1 MTRYSKVDGTLKP
14 GQQIFGRKS
23 IASDLKVNE
32 SKVQRILK
40 TFESEQQIEQ
50 QTSSKNRLV
59 SIVNWSRYQD
69 SEQLIEQQ
77 LNNKRTT
84 TEQQVNT
91 NNNTNNTNN
100 SKKRVT
106 RHKHGQYSHILL
118 TDEQYDRLKSEYPAI
133 DETIKKMDEW
143 IQLKGKPYKDYNL
156 ALRKWLKDEPEDQAY
171 RHIELPGGLMDNFHN
186 TEAEITLI
194 GTILKKNDV
203 IAEAGTILNPD
214 DFFVRANELIFAE
227 MVEMYQKKIGI
238 DMLTVASHMAPDTL
252 RAIGGISYLSQA
264 SETPASL
271 LTYREH
277 ITEIKRKSKNRK
289 MLTALN
295 DGVEMIME
303 SESETVI
310 EMLQTKIVEAQAE
323 GHVGTASAPDIAL
336 DIIKANPS
344 RRL

>member
-1 MTRYSKVDGTLKP
+1 MADGWIKLHRSTLENPIVCKDSDHLAVWVYLLMKVTHKEYDTIFEGRRYTLKP

-156 ALRKWLKDEPEDQAY
+156 ALRKWLKDEPKTKPTD
-171 RHIELPGGLMDNFHN
+171 
-186 TEAEITLI
+186 
-194 GTILKKNDV
+194 
-203 IAEAGTILNPD
+203 ILNFQED
-214 DFFVRANELIFAE
+214 
-227 MVEMYQKKIGI
+227 
-238 DMLTVASHMAPDTL
+238 
-252 RAIGGISYLSQA
+252 
-264 SETPASL
+264 
-271 LTYREH
+271 
-277 ITEIKRKSKNRK
+277 
-289 MLTALN
+289 
-295 DGVEMIME
+295 
-303 SESETVI
+303 
-310 EMLQTKIVEAQAE
+310 
-323 GHVGTASAPDIAL
+323 
-336 DIIKANPS
+336 
-344 RRL
+344 

>member
-1 MTRYSKVDGTLKP
+1 MADGWIKLHRSTLENPIVCKDSDHLAVWVYLLMKVTHKEYDTIFEGKRYTLKP

-106 RHKHGQYSHILL
+106 RHKHGEYSHILL
-118 TDEQYDRLKSEYPAI
+118 TDEQYERLKTEYPAI

-143 IQLKGKPYKDYNL
+143 IQLKGKPYNDYNL
-156 ALRKWLKDEPEDQAY
+156 ALRKWLKDEPKTKPTD
-171 RHIELPGGLMDNFHN
+171 
-186 TEAEITLI
+186 
-194 GTILKKNDV
+194 
-203 IAEAGTILNPD
+203 ILNFQED
-214 DFFVRANELIFAE
+214 
-227 MVEMYQKKIGI
+227 
-238 DMLTVASHMAPDTL
+238 
-252 RAIGGISYLSQA
+252 
-264 SETPASL
+264 
-271 LTYREH
+271 
-277 ITEIKRKSKNRK
+277 
-289 MLTALN
+289 
-295 DGVEMIME
+295 
-303 SESETVI
+303 
-310 EMLQTKIVEAQAE
+310 
-323 GHVGTASAPDIAL
+323 
-336 DIIKANPS
+336 
-344 RRL
+344 